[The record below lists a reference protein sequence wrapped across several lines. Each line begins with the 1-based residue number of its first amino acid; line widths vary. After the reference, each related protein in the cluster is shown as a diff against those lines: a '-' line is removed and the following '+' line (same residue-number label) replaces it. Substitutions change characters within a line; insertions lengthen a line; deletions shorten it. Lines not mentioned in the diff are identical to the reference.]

1 MYSVYIDN
9 GSGLLQIHGGGK
21 NLAAAKIEEEI
32 SELDGIRENKEHFI
46 RAIRKFMQM
55 DTLTAPLLRELIER
69 IDVYEVKGT
78 GKNRTQ
84 QLLIHYKFVGCIDIP
99 EVPNRSNFTQEIRK
113 GVAVAYI
120 PKQLTA

>member
-1 MYSVYIDN
+1 
-9 GSGLLQIHGGGK
+9 
-21 NLAAAKIEEEI
+21 
-32 SELDGIRENKEHFI
+32 
-46 RAIRKFMQM
+46 MQM

-99 EVPNRSNFTQEIRK
+99 EVPNRSNFTQETRK

-120 PKQLTA
+120 QNNSPPKIKRARRKPCSSTVTVKSPGGWTPMG

>member
-1 MYSVYIDN
+1 MKSQWIRDDWKSDKVCDILSENIATYRRSFMVLLADGKWNNSPVFEFQSRYIN
-9 GSGLLQIHGGGK
+9 VIPK
-21 NLAAAKIEEEI
+21 PK
-32 SELDGIRENKEHFI
+32 GI
-46 RAIRKFMQM
+46 
-55 DTLTAPLLRELIER
+55 R

-99 EVPNRSNFTQEIRK
+99 EVPNRSNFTQETRK